1 MRASIK
7 RLVTANI
14 GAKALSIAF
23 AFLLWAAIVGEH
35 ELATAIDVP
44 VEYRNFPK
52 SFEVSTGM
60 VNRVNL
66 LVRGPSGK
74 MNGSF
79 LKDVAVVV
87 DLEGVRR
94 PGDWTFNLDNRAI
107 RVPAGLELDRVIPA
121 QIRMRFEERF
131 ARDVPVQ
138 IRYAGNPMPGYR
150 IARQDLSPDHL
161 RVIGPRSRVE
171 QLRSIDTDPINLNGI
186 ITESETR
193 VNTFVDDPQLRI
205 DGNSTVRVR
214 LVMERIGTGLEQ

>member
-1 MRASIK
+1 VIAAMK
-7 RLVTANI
+7 RLVTENI
-14 GAKALSIAF
+14 GAKLLSIAI
-23 AFLLWAAIVGEH
+23 ASLLWIAIVGEQ

-52 SFEVSTGM
+52 ALEVSSGM

-66 LVRGPSGK
+66 FVRGPSGK
-74 MNGSF
+74 MNDSF

-87 DLEGVRR
+87 DLDGVRR
-94 PGDWTFNLDNRAI
+94 PGDWTFNLDDRAVHVPSGLQLERAI
-107 RVPAGLELDRVIPA
+107 PT

-131 ARDVPVQ
+131 ARDIPVQ

-150 IARQDLSPDHL
+150 IARQELSPEYL
-161 RVIGPRSRVE
+161 RVVGPRSRVE
-171 QLRSIDTDPINLNGI
+171 QLHSIDTDPIDLNGV

-193 VNTFVDDPQLRI
+193 VSTFVDDPQLRI
-205 DGNSTVRVR
+205 DGPSSVRVR

>member
-1 MRASIK
+1 MIA
-7 RLVTANI
+7 TARRMLTVNI
-14 GAKALSIAF
+14 GAKLLSVAIAS
-23 AFLLWAAIVGEH
+23 LLWIAIVGEQ

-52 SFEVSTGM
+52 AFEVSSGT
-60 VNRVNL
+60 VNRVNV

-74 MNGSF
+74 MKDSF
-79 LKDVAVVV
+79 LKDVSVVV

-94 PGDWTFNLDNRAI
+94 PGDWTFNLDHRAI
-107 RVPAGLELDRVIPA
+107 RVPAGLELDRVIPS

-131 ARDVPVQ
+131 ARDIPVQ

-150 IARQDLSPDHL
+150 IARQELSPDHL

-171 QLRSIDTDPINLNGI
+171 QLQSIDTDPIDLNGV

-193 VNTFVDDPQLRI
+193 VSTFVNDPQLRVE
-205 DGNSTVRVR
+205 GNSVVRVR
-214 LVMERIGTGLEQ
+214 LVMERIGPGLEQ

>member
-1 MRASIK
+1 MIAAAR
-7 RLVTANI
+7 RLVTVNI
-14 GAKALSIAF
+14 GAKILSVVIAS
-23 AFLLWAAIVGEH
+23 LLWVAIVGEQ
-35 ELATAIDVP
+35 ELVTAIDVP

-52 SFEVSTGM
+52 SYEVSSGS

-74 MNGSF
+74 VNDSF

-107 RVPAGLELDRVIPA
+107 RIPSGLELDRVIPS

-138 IRYAGNPMPGYR
+138 IR
-150 IARQDLSPDHL
+150 
-161 RVIGPRSRVE
+161 
-171 QLRSIDTDPINLNGI
+171 
-186 ITESETR
+186 
-193 VNTFVDDPQLRI
+193 
-205 DGNSTVRVR
+205 
-214 LVMERIGTGLEQ
+214 

>member
-1 MRASIK
+1 MIAAGR
-7 RLVTANI
+7 RLLTVNI
-14 GAKALSIAF
+14 GAKILSVVIAS
-23 AFLLWAAIVGEH
+23 LLWVAIVGEQ

-52 SFEVSTGM
+52 SYEVSSGS

-74 MNGSF
+74 VNDSF

-107 RVPAGLELDRVIPA
+107 RIPSGLELDRVIPS

-138 IRYAGNPMPGYR
+138 IRYDGNPMPGYR
-150 IARQDLSPDHL
+150 IARQEVYPDHL
-161 RVIGPRSRVE
+161 RVVGPRSRVE
-171 QLRSIDTDPINLNGI
+171 QLQSIDTDPMDLNGVI
-186 ITESETR
+186 SETETR
-193 VNTFVDDPQLRI
+193 VSTFVDDPQLRI
-205 DGNSTVRVR
+205 DGTSMVRVR
-214 LVMERIGTGLEQ
+214 LVMERIGPGLEQ